1 MHFVSQNQT
10 QHEPGWHYCTE
21 GSASSRYL
29 STNTNKTVKQERWV
43 VNTCNFNRCLGSL
56 ASATTRKALHLHN
69 SLPPHPQAS
78 RGSSGKDC
86 QVVWNPKL
94 LCRGLWPTS
103 AILSAGCNLLP
114 PLCQSLHVQRRRLHQ
129 QPPEQRFLLLQ
140 QQVNNDLQPSV
151 KSVLVQEVIGHTCM
165 IQLSSAGDFH
175 LLWSSC

>member
-103 AILSAGCNLLP
+103 ANLSAGCNLLP
-114 PLCQSLHVQRRRLHQ
+114 PLCLSLHVQCRRLHQ
-129 QPPEQRFLLLQ
+129 QPPEQRFLPLQ